1 MATKKSKKQTLTFN
15 KFFPDADSYVTLR
28 GVFNPDAIKSAFEEE
43 FDLDLTIQNGTGRY
57 INLFTWLG
65 DNCTTVA
72 QLKAINEATA
82 KAIKFY
88 EDAEAVR
95 KENKAK
101 AKPIKVEPR
110 VTKQRK

>member
-1 MATKKSKKQTLTFN
+1 MIMKAQKINFN
-15 KFFPDADSYVTLR
+15 KFFPDDNAFVTLT
-28 GVFNPDAIKSAFEEE
+28 GVFNPTAKDIFDDE
-43 FDLDLTIQNGTGRY
+43 FDLDLTIQSATGRFV
-57 INLFTWLG
+57 NLYSWCGKEDDTLK
-65 DNCTTVA
+65 

-88 EDAEAVR
+88 EDVIAAK
-95 KENKAK
+95 KEKK

>member
-1 MATKKSKKQTLTFN
+1 MATKTKKQTITFN
-15 KFFPDADSYVTLR
+15 KFFPNEDAYVTLR
-28 GVFNPDAIKSAFEEE
+28 GMYNPAGSKNIFDDE
-43 FDLDLTIQNGTGRY
+43 FDLDLTIQNGTGRF

-65 DNCTTVA
+65 DNCNTVA

-88 EDAEAVR
+88 EDAQASNKEAK
-95 KENKAK
+95 KE
-101 AKPIKVEPR
+101 KPIDLASKR

>member
-1 MATKKSKKQTLTFN
+1 MATKKSQKKTITFN
-15 KFFPDADSYVTLR
+15 KFFPNADAYVTLR
-28 GVFNPDAIKSAFEEE
+28 GEFNPNASSIFNDE

-57 INLFTWLG
+57 INLFSWLG
-65 DNCTTVA
+65 EHCNTIP
-72 QLKAINEATA
+72 QMKAIHEATG

-88 EDAEAVR
+88 EDA
-95 KENKAK
+95 KAAQQELKK

>member
-1 MATKKSKKQTLTFN
+1 MATKKQTLSFN
-15 KFFPDADSYVTLR
+15 KFFPDSDAYVTLR
-28 GVFNPDAIKSAFEEE
+28 GVFNPLALDKLDDE

-57 INLFTWLG
+57 INLFTWFG
-65 DNCTTVA
+65 DNQTTLK
-72 QLKAINEATA
+72 QLKAINEATN
-82 KAIKFY
+82 KAIKFI
-88 EDAEAVR
+88 ENAEAVR

>member
-1 MATKKSKKQTLTFN
+1 MTTKKQTVNFN
-15 KFFPDADSYVTLR
+15 KFFPEDNAFVSLS
-28 GVFNPDAIKSAFEEE
+28 GMFNPNADGIFDEE
-43 FDLDLTIQNGTGRY
+43 FDLDLTIQSAGGRF
-57 INLFTWLG
+57 INLYAWMVDKESALK
-65 DNCTTVA
+65 
-72 QLKAINEATA
+72 QLKAINEATS

-88 EDAEAVR
+88 EDAAAAK

>member
-1 MATKKSKKQTLTFN
+1 MTTKKSQKQTLTFN
-15 KFFPDADSYVTLR
+15 KFFPDQDAYVTLR
-28 GVFNPDAIKSAFEEE
+28 GLFNPNATGSLFDDE

-57 INLFTWLG
+57 INLITWLG
-65 DNCTTVA
+65 DRSNTLA
-72 QLKAINEATA
+72 QLKAINEATS

-88 EDAEAVR
+88 EDV
-95 KENKAK
+95 KELKK

>member
-1 MATKKSKKQTLTFN
+1 MATKKSKKQTITFN
-15 KFFPDADSYVTLR
+15 KFFPDADSYITLR
-28 GVFNPDAIKSAFEEE
+28 GVFNPDALKSSFDEE

-72 QLKAINEATA
+72 QLKAINEATG

-88 EDAEAVR
+88 EDSMATK
-95 KENKAK
+95 KELKK
-101 AKPIKVEPR
+101 SKPIVVEPR